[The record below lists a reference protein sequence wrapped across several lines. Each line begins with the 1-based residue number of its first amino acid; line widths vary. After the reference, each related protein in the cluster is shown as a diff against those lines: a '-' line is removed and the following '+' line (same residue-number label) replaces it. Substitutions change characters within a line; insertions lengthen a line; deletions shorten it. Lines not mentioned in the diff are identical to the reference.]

1 MGNLCGSPNQEPLKP
16 KENVGKLVSNMDQP
30 ADPDAW
36 RKIKLPEKLTIKN
49 IHPCEIVRFKTGA
62 PPEGEYNPDD
72 SEDENKWLCNGA
84 DEEEGFVGGC
94 KSGQTEF
101 GYHEGTEGWQNPDL
115 DNYDFDLCEMC
126 VRWCIHCEK
135 TGTDLGLI
143 KD

>member
-1 MGNLCGSPNQEPLKP
+1 MKP
-16 KENVGKLVSNMDQP
+16 KENVGKIVSSMEKKETP
-30 ADPDAW
+30 KDPNAW
-36 RKIKLPEKLTIKN
+36 RKVKVPEKTTIKI
-49 IHPCEIVRFKTGA
+49 IHPHEIVRFKTGA
-62 PPEGEYNPDD
+62 PPEGVNPDD

-94 KSGQTEF
+94 KGGQKEF

-135 TGTDLGLI
+135 TG
-143 KD
+143 